1 MIKIADRIILGID
14 PGTRILGFGI
24 IHVLQ
29 GVPHFVDMGVINL
42 IKEKDH
48 FVTLKK
54 ITHQV
59 SDLINRFSPDEMAI
73 EAPFYGKN
81 PQVMLKLGRAQG
93 AAIAAALMRDIPI
106 FEYAPRSIKV
116 AVTGQGA
123 ASKVQVATMA
133 QRELKIDIEERYLDA
148 TDALAIAL
156 CHFYHISNPVFA
168 EMKKNNPG
176 NRLLKTALGGK
187 KTVKSWENF
196 AMENPDRV
204 NK

>member
-59 SDLINRFSPDEMAI
+59 SDLISRYSPDEMAI

-93 AAIAAALMRDIPI
+93 AAIAAALMREIPI

-176 NRLLKTALGGK
+176 NRLLKTAIGRK
-187 KTVKSWENF
+187 KAAKSWENF